1 MMLAFAIGAA
11 LAVPPT
17 QPQAAVAA
25 SDFDLSPPTEPGVTR
40 QNAVALV
47 PMRPRNLDTRDFAMD
62 APEAEWR
69 VGEGGPVFVV
79 GAMGGRRSGMP
90 KLAHVALDWSF

>member
-11 LAVPPT
+11 LATPPIP
-17 QPQAAVAA
+17 PQAAVAN
-25 SDFDLSPPTEPGVTR
+25 DFDLSRRAERTLTR
-40 QNAVALV
+40 QIAAPLV
-47 PMRPRNLDTRDFAMD
+47 PLPPRNLDTRDVAVD

-69 VGEGGPVFVV
+69 VGESGPVLVV